1 MGYRAG
7 MSPTI
12 FILYVPDQ
20 AAAAAFY
27 RAVLGAE
34 PTLDVPGMTEF
45 PLPGGAALGL
55 MPEAGIQR
63 LLPIE
68 VTPRASRAEL
78 YLRVADPAAAHTRA
92 LAAGA
97 VELSALAD
105 RDWGERV
112 AYSRAPEGTVLAFAE
127 PT

>member
-1 MGYRAG
+1 

-27 RAVLGAE
+27 GAVLGVR

-78 YLRVADPAAAHTRA
+78 YLRVADPAAVHARA

-97 VELSALAD
+97 EELSPLLD

-112 AYSRAPEGTVLAFAE
+112 AYSRAPEGTILAFAARI
-127 PT
+127 